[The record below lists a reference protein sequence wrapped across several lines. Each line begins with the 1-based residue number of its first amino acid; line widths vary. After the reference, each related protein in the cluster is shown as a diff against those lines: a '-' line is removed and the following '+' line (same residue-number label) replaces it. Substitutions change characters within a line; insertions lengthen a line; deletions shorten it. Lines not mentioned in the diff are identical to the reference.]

1 MVRPQPH
8 SRTPMLSVV
17 IPTYGRGAKLAALIA
32 SLERQTLPADQFE
45 LIVVD
50 DGSPEPVQLDVEAL
64 PFACR
69 LERQSNQ
76 GPGAARNTALEHARA
91 PLVLYL
97 NDDAIASPDLL
108 ATHLRTHAR
117 LKAPR
122 AVLGSFDFTPAA
134 LRSPLTQ
141 VLSQTRMLFDYPLM
155 QAGHEYG
162 WPNFYTCNVSLRVA
176 DVRAVGGF
184 DAAHFPEAI
193 MDDTELGYRLERRGL
208 RVLYRP
214 EAACLHDHELRPD
227 AYLRRAIRLG
237 VNQARFYR
245 VHGDPALM
253 QCKPGEDLDT
263 TVLEPARNSIVLF
276 QPQAAKAVALLER
289 LERERHGQ
297 TVEPAQVRSSAELMA
312 RLAFMYTA
320 RGWLLEMHG
329 RDPLD
334 VLTGTPGAGELTSL
348 VVLSKNARDV
358 TVRCIEA
365 LRRAA
370 DPAHPQEILVVD
382 NGSTDGSAEWLAAQP
397 DVRLVRNATNL
408 GACRARNQALRLA
421 EGEWI
426 AFLDNDAFVQPGWL
440 ARLKRHAGFDERV
453 GLVGPLSDRAA
464 HGQQISVQQNAGAP
478 LDPMA
483 LAHSVDAKLARE
495 KHALSR
501 GATLM
506 SSFCILVRRAVVE
519 KIGGF
524 DESFSPWGFEDD
536 DFTLRAR
543 LAGFR
548 ARVAHDVF
556 VRHEAYG
563 GPKADWHREL
573 LRRNWRRFARKWGLD
588 AARHGDYGGL
598 KELFAQPL
606 PAQRLHA
613 PYDGS
618 QKLDP
623 ADLEPASG
631 AVRAA

>member
-1 MVRPQPH
+1 MVPPQRQ
-8 SRTPMLSVV
+8 SRTPKLSVV
-17 IPTYGRGAKLAALIA
+17 IPTYGRGAKLAALVA

-50 DGSPEPVQLDVEAL
+50 DGSPEPVQLDVAAL

-97 NDDAIASPDLL
+97 NDDAIASPELL

-117 LKAPR
+117 LQAPR

-134 LRSPLTQ
+134 LQSPLTQ

-162 WPNFYTCNVSLRVA
+162 WLNFYTCNVSLRVA

-208 RVLYRP
+208 RVLYQP

-245 VHGDPALM
+245 VHGDPVLM
-253 QCKPGEDLDT
+253 RGRPGEDLDT

-276 QPQAAKAVALLER
+276 QPHAAKGVALLER
-289 LERERHGQ
+289 MERELHGQ
-297 TVEPAQVRSSAELMA
+297 TIESSQVRSSAELLA
-312 RLAFMYTA
+312 RLAFVYAA
-320 RGWLLEMHG
+320 RGWLLELHG
-329 RDPLD
+329 RDPFD
-334 VLTGTPGAGELTSL
+334 VLAGAPGAGELTSL
-348 VVLSKNARDV
+348 IVLSKNARSV

-397 DVRLVRNATNL
+397 DVQLVRNATNL

-421 EGEWI
+421 KGEWI

-440 ARLKRHAGFDERV
+440 SRLKRHAGFDERV

-464 HGQQISVQQNAGAP
+464 HGQQISFQQTAGEP

-483 LAHSVDAKLARE
+483 LAHSVDSKLARE

-506 SSFCILVRRAVVE
+506 SSFCILVRRAVVD

-524 DESFSPWGFEDD
+524 DERFSPWGFEDD

-563 GPKADWHREL
+563 GPKADWHSEL
-573 LRRNWRRFARKWGLD
+573 LRRNWRRFALKWGLD
-588 AARHGDYGGL
+588 AACHGDYGGL
-598 KELFAQPL
+598 KELFAAQP
-606 PAQRLHA
+606 PAQRLHE
-613 PYDGS
+613 PFDGS
-618 QKLDP
+618 QELDP
-623 ADLEPASG
+623 ADLEPARG